1 MNRKQSLINRK
12 KWLMPLWSAVMV
24 EELRELMAEGIRR
37 RLPRQSLIMTLRLG
51 ACTRWILM
59 NQCHTQPAING
70 AAAVGCHSGGTKDS
84 ALNAAAVAAADAV
97 IPLVEDGPMVGLLSL
112 TGRGK

>member
-1 MNRKQSLINRK
+1 
-12 KWLMPLWSAVMV
+12 
-24 EELRELMAEGIRR
+24 
-37 RLPRQSLIMTLRLG
+37 
-51 ACTRWILM
+51 M

-97 IPLVEDGPMVGLLSL
+97 IPLVEDGPMVGLLAEENEMMIARVDCMIIL
-112 TGRGK
+112 